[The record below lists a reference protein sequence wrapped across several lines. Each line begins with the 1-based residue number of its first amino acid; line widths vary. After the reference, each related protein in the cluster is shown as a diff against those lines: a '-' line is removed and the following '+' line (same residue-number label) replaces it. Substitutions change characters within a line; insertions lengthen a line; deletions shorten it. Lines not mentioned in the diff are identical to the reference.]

1 MILLRDVFPQMQ
13 TGFQGSRQA
22 KYWSLLKELLSD
34 KFCTTYFLRFI
45 VYDIGRNVVQE
56 SGSDD

>member
-1 MILLRDVFPQMQ
+1 MII
-13 TGFQGSRQA
+13 
-22 KYWSLLKELLSD
+22 LKQFVGD

-56 SGSDD
+56 SGNKD